1 MTTWRALKTSCAR
14 TRKCS
19 RCFPNTTTDEDAA
32 GINADQD
39 EFVLSRV
46 LEGDEEYADFEKS
59 LLIFIQCLRKW
70 KQTIREGQVADAV
83 QAAPQGVFF
92 A

>member
-1 MTTWRALKTSCAR
+1 M
-14 TRKCS
+14 
-19 RCFPNTTTDEDAA
+19 
-32 GINADQD
+32 
-39 EFVLSRV
+39 LSRV